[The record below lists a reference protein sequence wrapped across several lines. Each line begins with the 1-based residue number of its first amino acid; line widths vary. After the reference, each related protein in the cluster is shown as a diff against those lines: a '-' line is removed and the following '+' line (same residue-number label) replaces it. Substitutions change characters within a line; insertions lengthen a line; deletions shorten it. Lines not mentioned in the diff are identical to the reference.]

1 MSILHQVTYGWQRLA
16 TGPAF
21 GPTASTLAPDELGRL
36 HRRVEHWL
44 RTDPGGSCEVSH
56 FYGVFGRHAVLVRR
70 EQPHGEHSAL
80 ARLLVSAPALLT
92 PRLALEVRDWQW
104 LGVQG
109 ERLLPLTRR
118 GIEPYRVGLA
128 AESRSPE
135 ALAQLVPL
143 LSHVLAGEEDLI
155 ELPPSECAYPLLWGL
170 DAIVGGLVSDE
181 PVRTNR
187 PPAFET
193 FDDRARP
200 PGHPGLF
207 IRFSE
212 RAGTLAAHP
221 VYDSVAGRLVAD
233 YARRANGAPM
243 PSSPPAR
250 PAAPAPAGPLVPCP
264 ICAATLT
271 WDERELY
278 RYDRGE
284 GAYVTLTIPDSAS
297 PAQRAVSR
305 RTAFVRCAGPEEA
318 GPGAAHYLPLAYG
331 QHGTPSVYGFV
342 GATNSGKTH
351 LLISMIAQL
360 EKHGLGPGLSHQAI
374 SLAGHQ
380 SLVDEQVSPFLN
392 DSRVVEHTRPG
403 AVGLVDIFMVR
414 EAGGGGRPV
423 ALFDVAGGD
432 LLEIESARRFLDVA
446 DGLIFVVNAAELGR
460 DELGDRTFATVLE
473 LLQASGRL
481 AELSTAIV
489 LGKADLLRFEDPI
502 ASWLRQPDRVLDP
515 DSSLR
520 ESADVYAY
528 LQARHA
534 DAWTRPYR
542 ECRRATFHVASA
554 AGSDTV
560 ADKTFVRGVR
570 PCRVLNPLIAL
581 MAMTGVLTSP
591 EARRIG
597 I

>member
-1 MSILHQVTYGWQRLA
+1 MSVLHQVTYGWQRSA
-16 TGPAF
+16 SGPAF
-21 GPTASTLAPDELGRL
+21 GPTASTLRPDELARL

-44 RTDPGGSCEVSH
+44 RTDPGGSPGVSH
-56 FYGVFGRHAVLVRR
+56 VYAIFDRQAVLVRR
-70 EQPHGEHSAL
+70 EQPHGGRSAL
-80 ARLLVSAPALLT
+80 ARLLVGAPELLT
-92 PRLALEVRDWQW
+92 PRLALELRDWRW
-104 LGVQG
+104 LRGPG
-109 ERLLPLTRR
+109 GRLMPLTGR
-118 GIEPYRVGLA
+118 GVEPYRAGLD
-128 AESRSPE
+128 AEARSPE
-135 ALAQLVPL
+135 SLAQLVPL
-143 LSHVLAGEEDLI
+143 LSHVLAGAEGPI
-155 ELPPSECAYPLLWGL
+155 ELPPSRCAHALLWGL
-170 DAIVGGLVSDE
+170 DAVLGAAAGE
-181 PVRTNR
+181 AGRTLR
-187 PPAFET
+187 PLAFET
-193 FDDRARP
+193 YDDRARP
-200 PGHPGLF
+200 PSHPGLLV
-207 IRFSE
+207 RF
-212 RAGTLAAHP
+212 RRGAVTLSPHP
-221 VYDSVAGRLVAD
+221 VHDSVAGRLVAG

-243 PSSPPAR
+243 PPSAPSG
-250 PAAPAPAGPLVPCP
+250 PAAREASGPLVPCP

-284 GAYVTLTIPDSAS
+284 GAYVTLTIPDGAS
-297 PAQRAVSR
+297 PTQRAVLR
-305 RTAFVRCAGPEEA
+305 RTAFVRCPGPEED
-318 GPGAAHYLPLAYG
+318 GPAAAHYLPLAYG
-331 QHGTPSVYGFV
+331 GHGTPSVYGFV

-374 SLAGHQ
+374 SLAAHQ

-403 AVGLVDIFMVR
+403 AVGLVDVFMVR
-414 EAGGGGRPV
+414 EAGGDARPI

-460 DELGDRTFATVLE
+460 DALGDRTFATVLE
-473 LLQASGRL
+473 LLQGSGRL

-502 ASWLRQPDRVLDP
+502 AWWLRQPDRVLDP
-515 DSSLR
+515 ESSLR

-528 LQARHA
+528 LRARQA

-542 ECRRATFHVASA
+542 ECRKATFHVASA

-560 ADKTFVRGVR
+560 AGKTFVRGVR
-570 PCRVLNPLIAL
+570 PCRVLNPLISL